1 MATDI
6 QFNFSGKRVLVTGSN
21 SGIGLETARAFARAG
36 ASVALNSFSNE
47 EADHVLAHDLAE
59 ETGQTCRYIPAD
71 LSKREEAN
79 SLVTRCQQELGG
91 LDVLVNNAGIQ
102 HISPVDTFSDDA
114 WDRVTEINLSSQF
127 ATARAALPAMRQAGW
142 GRIIN
147 VASAHGLH
155 ASANKSAYIAA
166 KHGVIGLS
174 KTIALE
180 VAETGITCNA
190 VCPGYVF
197 TPIIE
202 GQIPDQMAQTGLER
216 EQVIRDVLL
225 VKQPTKRFIEME
237 EIAAAI
243 LYISTDIAKSI
254 TGHAFAV
261 DGGWGAI

>member
-1 MATDI
+1 MAAHISFD
-6 QFNFSGKRVLVTGSN
+6 FSGKRVLVTGSN
-21 SGIGLETARAFARAG
+21 SGIGLETARAFAKAG
-36 ASVALNSFSNE
+36 ASVALNSFSNRE
-47 EADHVLAHDLAE
+47 TDHELAHDLAQ
-59 ETGQTCRYIPAD
+59 ETGQTCIYLPAD
-71 LSKREEAN
+71 LSQRDEA
-79 SLVTRCQQELGG
+79 SGLVARCQRELGG
-91 LDVLVNNAGIQ
+91 VDILVNNAGIQ
-102 HISPVDTFSDDA
+102 HVAPVDQFSDDA

-127 ATARAALPAMRQAGW
+127 VTARAALPAMRKANW

-166 KHGVIGLS
+166 KHGVVGLS

-202 GQIPDQMAQTGLER
+202 RQIPDQMAQTGLTR
-216 EQVIRDVLL
+216 EEVIRDVLL
-225 VKQPTKRFIEME
+225 TKQPTKRFIEME

-243 LYISTDIAKSI
+243 LYLSSDMAKNV

>member
-1 MATDI
+1 MAANISFD
-6 QFNFSGKRVLVTGSN
+6 FSGKRVLVTGSN

-36 ASVALNSFSNE
+36 ADVALNSFSNS
-47 EADHVLAHDLAE
+47 EADHALAHDLAQ
-59 ETGQTCRYIPAD
+59 ETGRKCTYIPAD
-71 LSKREEAN
+71 LSKREDAT
-79 SLVTRCQQELGG
+79 SLVTRCQRELGG
-91 LDVLVNNAGIQ
+91 VDILVNNAGIQ
-102 HISPVDTFSDDA
+102 HVSPVDEFSDDA

-127 ATARAALPAMRQAGW
+127 ATARAAIPAMRKAGW
-142 GRIIN
+142 GRIVN

-166 KHGVIGLS
+166 KHGVVGLS

-180 VAETGITCNA
+180 EAETGITCNA

-202 GQIPDQMAQTGLER
+202 GQIPDQMEQTGLSR
-216 EQVIRDVLL
+216 EAVIRDVLL
-225 VKQPTKRFIEME
+225 TKQPTKRFIEME

-243 LYISTDIAKSI
+243 LYLSSDLAKSI

>member
-1 MATDI
+1 MAANISFD
-6 QFNFSGKRVLVTGSN
+6 FSGKRVLVTGSN
-21 SGIGLETARAFARAG
+21 SGIGLEAARAFARAG
-36 ASVALNSFSNE
+36 ANVALNSLSNT
-47 EADHVLAHDLAE
+47 EADHQLAHDLAE
-59 ETGQTCRYIPAD
+59 ETGQVCIYLPAD
-71 LSKREEAN
+71 LSQRDQAN
-79 SLVTRCQQELGG
+79 DLVARCRRDLGG
-91 LDVLVNNAGIQ
+91 VDILVNNAGIQ
-102 HISPVDTFSDDA
+102 HVSPVEEFSDDA

-127 ATARAALPAMRQAGW
+127 ATIRAALPAMRKQNW

-166 KHGVIGLS
+166 KHGVVGLS
-174 KTIALE
+174 KTTALE

-202 GQIPDQMAQTGLER
+202 GQIPDQMAQTGLSR
-216 EQVIRDVLL
+216 DAVIRDVLL
-225 VKQPTKRFIEME
+225 TKQPTKRFIEME
-237 EIAAAI
+237 EIASAI
-243 LYISTDIAKSI
+243 LYISSDMARSI